1 MSRIL
6 VEYNPVMSLRA
17 YDIIR
22 DAVSPSM
29 IADDGD
35 TYQYDIDMVA
45 ECLADNDLIA
55 DINAIDAL
63 RLEGVNYI
71 EI

>member
-22 DAVSPSM
+22 DAVNPVM

-35 TYQYDIDMVA
+35 TCQYDIDMVA
-45 ECLADNDLIA
+45 ECLGDNDLIA
-55 DINAIDAL
+55 DLNAIDGL